1 MTEDIISRDMLQ
13 SKLDALKST
22 IERKQ
27 WKYYH
32 IGSVQNF
39 ILHLNNFPSKRTQ
52 NRIAGKI
59 NSYISLLEER
69 TKKEHDIHE
78 LARELYPSI
87 WSISD
92 EYKYGLGFTSKPS
105 YLLYLFVWLVLF
117 FILKSYFGAWIAFG
131 IVAAIGIVTIVRTQM
146 KIKERKYY

>member
-1 MTEDIISRDMLQ
+1 MIEEIISRDVLQ

-32 IGSVQNF
+32 IESVQNF
-39 ILHLNNFPSKRTQ
+39 ILHLNNFPSGRTQ

-59 NSYISLLEER
+59 SAYISLLEVR
-69 TKKEHDIHE
+69 MKKEHDIHE

-92 EYKYGLGFTSKPS
+92 EYKYGLGFISKPS
-105 YLLYLFVWLVLF
+105 YLLHLFIWLVLF
-117 FILKSYFGAWIAFG
+117 FILKSCFGAWIAFG
-131 IVAAIGIVTIVRTQM
+131 VVAAIGIVTIVRTQM

>member
-1 MTEDIISRDMLQ
+1 MTEKIISRDILQ

-22 IERKQ
+22 IERNQ

-32 IGSVQNF
+32 IESVQNF
-39 ILHLNNFPSKRTQ
+39 IFHLNNFPSERTQ
-52 NRIAGKI
+52 YRMAGKI
-59 NSYISLLEER
+59 KAYLSLLEER

-78 LARELYPSI
+78 LAKELYPSI

-92 EYKYGLGFTSKPS
+92 EYKYGLGFISKPS
-105 YLLYLFVWLVLF
+105 YLLLLFIELVLF
-117 FILKSYFGAWIAFG
+117 FILKSCFGAWIAFG
-131 IVAAIGIVTIVRTQM
+131 VVAAIGMVTIVRTQM